1 MIDNVRLVNN
11 QSTGRKRRDVAD
23 FSVVVDA
30 SGPTIEAD
38 LTNAV
43 EQNGG
48 AIVEVEY
55 NVDNANG
62 GSGTDNGGSSTD
74 NGGSSTDNGGSSTD
88 NGGSSTDNG
97 GSGTE
102 NGGSSTDNGGSGT
115 DNGGSGTDNGGSG
128 TDNGGSGTDNGET
141 ITTTPAVTTK
151 SQPVTDPDTGVE
163 IIDPPTVQKTAQ
175 IQISDVTIDASDI
188 SDEVK
193 TLIG

>member
-11 QSTGRKRRDVAD
+11 QSAGRKRRDVGD
-23 FSVVVDA
+23 FSILVDT
-30 SGPTIEAD
+30 SGPSIEAD
-38 LTNAV
+38 VTNAV

-48 AIVEVEY
+48 AIVEV
-55 NVDNANG
+55 DID
-62 GSGTDNGGSSTD
+62 SGTDNGGSSTD

-88 NGGSSTDNG
+88 NGGSGTDNG

-128 TDNGGSGTDNGET
+128 TDNGGSGTDNGGSGSDNGET
-141 ITTTPAVTTK
+141 TTTTPAVTTE
-151 SQPVTDPDTGVE
+151 SQPVTDPDTGLE

>member
-74 NGGSSTDNGGSSTD
+74 
-88 NGGSSTDNG
+88 
-97 GSGTE
+97 

>member
-74 NGGSSTDNGGSSTD
+74 NGGSSTDNGGS
-88 NGGSSTDNG
+88 
-97 GSGTE
+97 GTE
-102 NGGSSTDNGGSGT
+102 NGGSSTDNGGSDT

-163 IIDPPTVQKTAQ
+163 IINPPTVQKTAQ

>member
-11 QSTGRKRRDVAD
+11 QSAGRKRRDVGD
-23 FSVVVDA
+23 FSILVDA

-62 GSGTDNGGSSTD
+62 GSGTD
-74 NGGSSTDNGGSSTD
+74 
-88 NGGSSTDNG
+88 
-97 GSGTE
+97 

>member
-1 MIDNVRLVNN
+1 MNN
-11 QSTGRKRRDVAD
+11 QSTGRKRRDVGD
-23 FSVVVDA
+23 FSIVVDA
-30 SGPTIEAD
+30 SGPTVEAD
-38 LTNAV
+38 LTDAV
-43 EQNGG
+43 EENGG
-48 AIVEVEY
+48 AIVTVEY
-55 NVDNANG
+55 
-62 GSGTDNGGSSTD
+62 
-74 NGGSSTDNGGSSTD
+74 
-88 NGGSSTDNG
+88 SSTDNG
-97 GSGTE
+97 GSGG
-102 NGGSSTDNGGSGT
+102 N
-115 DNGGSGTDNGGSG
+115 NGGSG

>member
-1 MIDNVRLVNN
+1 VIDNVRLVNN
-11 QSTGRKRRDVAD
+11 QSAGRKRRDVGD
-23 FSVVVDA
+23 FSILVDT

-48 AIVEVEY
+48 AIVEV
-55 NVDNANG
+55 DIANG
-62 GSGTDNGGSSTD
+62 SSG
-74 NGGSSTDNGGSSTD
+74 TDNGGSSTD

-115 DNGGSGTDNGGSG
+115 DNGGSGTENGGSS

-163 IIDPPTVQKTAQ
+163 IINPPTVQKTAQ

>member
-11 QSTGRKRRDVAD
+11 QSTGRKRRDVGD
-23 FSVVVDA
+23 FSIVVDA
-30 SGPTIEAD
+30 SGPTVEAD

-43 EQNGG
+43 EENGG
-48 AIVEVEY
+48 AIIL
-55 NVDNANG
+55 VDIANGGSDTDNGGSSTDNG

-74 NGGSSTDNGGSSTD
+74 NGGSSTDNGGSSIDNGGSGTD
-88 NGGSSTDNG
+88 NEGSSTDNG
-97 GSGTE
+97 GS
-102 NGGSSTDNGGSGT
+102 S
-115 DNGGSGTDNGGSG
+115 TDNGGSG